1 MRKNRIIIAIFI
13 ILIISILTIFGI
25 FIVNLFLS
33 SQPTDNS
40 SMENLENNTPIV
52 NNNQFSTNNE
62 QNQTIIEPIITEEPS
77 TEENENQNNISSAYY
92 YNQLNDTAKKIY
104 DGLKENKEKLISGNY
119 KIEYGKE
126 FNTILNSQNGTEEFG
141 KDFQSAW
148 NAFYYDNVDLFYIEV
163 NKITLTTEYYDVG
176 GIKTYTVSI
185 GCGENNNYYSNTFR
199 NQAEVEN
206 AVTYLENIKKQM
218 VEQTITDD
226 VYTKIAKVHNWLI
239 YFIDYAEN
247 ETSKD
252 AHTIYGALKN
262 GEAVCEGY
270 ARAFKYLMDGLNIPC
285 VLVSGTAQNSQGQT
299 ETHAWNYVQI
309 NNNWYAVDVTWDDP
323 VVIGGGEQTNDMK
336 YRYFLKGSDNFFT
349 DHTEDGVIS
358 ELSMKFKFPTLATQ
372 DYSN

>member
-323 VVIGGGEQTNDMK
+323 VIIGGGEQTSDIK
-336 YRYFLKGSDNFFT
+336 YKHFLKGSEEFFV

-358 ELSMKFKFPTLATQ
+358 ELSMEFKFPTISSQ
-372 DYSN
+372 NYNR